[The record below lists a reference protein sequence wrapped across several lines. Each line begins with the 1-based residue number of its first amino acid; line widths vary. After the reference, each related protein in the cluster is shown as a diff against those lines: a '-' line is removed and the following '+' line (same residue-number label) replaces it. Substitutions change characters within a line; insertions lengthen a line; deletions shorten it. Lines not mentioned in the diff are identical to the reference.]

1 MLIGLMG
8 MPVVALKPL
17 LLASAALFSLGLYTV
32 LSRRNA
38 VAILMGVELIL
49 NAANL
54 QFVAFSR
61 FATGGLDGQVFALF
75 VIVLAAAEAAVALA
89 IILAL
94 YHNARS
100 ISVDEADRLRD
111 DPLAG

>member
-1 MLIGLMG
+1 MILALQPTLI
-8 MPVVALKPL
+8 VA
-17 LLASAALFSLGLYTV
+17 AALFSLGLYTV

-38 VAILMGVELIL
+38 VAVLMGVELIL
-49 NAANL
+49 NSANL
-54 QFVAFSR
+54 QFAAFSR
-61 FATGGLDGQVFALF
+61 FTTGKLDGQVFAIF

-100 ISVDEADRLRD
+100 IQVDDADRLRYE
-111 DPLAG
+111 P